1 MKVGLNGFGRIGRN
15 ILRAYLERGDSKFEI
30 VAINDL
36 ADTATNAHLLKY
48 DSVHG
53 TLDYD
58 ISSSEDSI
66 SVGNQTFK
74 CFSERNPEDLPW
86 KELGVDVVFECTGIF
101 TTREKASLH
110 LKAGASKVIIS
121 APGKDVDRTV
131 VFGVNHEELTS
142 DDAIIS
148 NASCTTNC
156 LAPLA
161 KVINDNFVITNGL
174 VNTIHA
180 YTNDQSLLDVYHS
193 DLLRARAAGQSM
205 IPTKT
210 GAASAV
216 GEVIPELNGK
226 LNGLAVRVPVV
237 NVSLLDFT
245 FNTEK
250 DFTVEEL
257 NAVLEQASLNELR
270 GVLDVNA
277 VPLVSTDFKGNTN
290 SSVYDKLHT
299 QKIDKNTKILAWYDN
314 EWGFSNRMLDLTS
327 YVAENLVT
335 QDIAA

>member
-15 ILRAYLERGDSKFEI
+15 ILRAYLERSESNFEI

-36 ADTATNAHLLKY
+36 ADTKTNAHLLKY

-53 TLDYD
+53 TLNFDVT
-58 ISSSEDSI
+58 SSEDSI

-86 KELGVDVVFECTGIF
+86 KELGVDLVFECTGLF

-110 LKAGASKVIIS
+110 LNAGANKVIIS
-121 APGKDVDRTV
+121 APGKDVDRTI
-131 VFGVNHEELTS
+131 VFGVNHKDLKSE
-142 DDAIIS
+142 DRIIS

-180 YTNDQSLLDVYHS
+180 YTNDQSLLDVYHT

-216 GEVIPELNGK
+216 GEVIPELKGK
-226 LNGLAVRVPVV
+226 LNGLAVRVPVA

-250 DFTVEEL
+250 DFTLEEL
-257 NAVLEQASLNELR
+257 NKVLEDSASNELK
-270 GVLDVNA
+270 GVLEINS
-277 VPLVSTDFKGNTN
+277 VPLVSTDFKGNTH
-290 SSVYDKLHT
+290 SSIYDKSHT
-299 QKIDKNTKILAWYDN
+299 QKIDTNTKILAWYDN